1 LVYQLVKD
9 ELVVYPNPTTS
20 NLNFQLLSSDG
31 RYQEDKDI
39 KSIRLFD
46 AMGNFV
52 KDVEKGEDSVN
63 EVDLSEF
70 KSGVYFIC
78 IEVSDTEKYFKR
90 VVLAK

>member
-1 LVYQLVKD
+1 MINTFDVYAATLQAAMTQLKSAGAH
-9 ELVVYPNPTTS
+9 YYTKPNAGS
-20 NLNFQLLSSDG
+20 YS
-31 RYQEDKDI
+31 
-39 KSIRLFD
+39 
-46 AMGNFV
+46 V